1 MAQHTTATAS
11 AIKND
16 QKREKYFSKR
26 IAERNASS
34 HCRCSAPRLPP
45 RARTRDRVGGNRPT
59 CRTLLATWR
68 QHRRAGNGILSE
80 RSPSGEMNDP
90 VVGLV
95 NSQTGHPSRCRRSC
109 MGNRPRASVSR
120 TDNPTTHEN
129 TARPDRIVRSLYEN
143 LAIRAAKPSDQ
154 KQPTLGGVELSSSIQ
169 ICVVIAVPECRRGG
183 APPRH
188 RRPGAPS
195 PSRRSGSPSPPRTR
209 PGDRGRSC
217 ARFHG
222 GT

>member
-16 QKREKYFSKR
+16 QKQRKILLKADCREERLFPLPLLGTSSAASRKNARSRGRQPPYLPYSARDLAPTPQSGKR
-26 IAERNASS
+26 
-34 HCRCSAPRLPP
+34 H
-45 RARTRDRVGGNRPT
+45 
-59 CRTLLATWR
+59 
-68 QHRRAGNGILSE
+68 SE
-80 RSPSGEMNDP
+80 RTVSIWRNERP

-95 NSQTGHPSRCRRSC
+95 NSQTGHPSRCRPSC

-143 LAIRAAKPSDQ
+143 LAIRAAKPGDQ
-154 KQPTLGGVELSSSIQ
+154 KQLTLSGVVLSSSIQ

-209 PGDRGRSC
+209 PSDRGRSC

-222 GT
+222 GM